1 MFKHIPCNHYTKAK
15 IIKTRDYIFII
26 CAGILGSVIIYYK
39 IHDTGRMFYV
49 ISDVSGLLIILLS
62 ILILEC
68 EEENLQ
74 YEHEID
80 HNHSGIQ

>member
-1 MFKHIPCNHYTKAK
+1 MGLLNKGKYKNQGL
-15 IIKTRDYIFII
+15 YIHHM
-26 CAGILGSVIIYYK
+26 C
-39 IHDTGRMFYV
+39 RMSYV